1 MDLDKLKEK
10 VIKDIADELEIS
22 LVEVKSAVEQKR
34 IAHSIGFK
42 KICLDLSNTSSSYI
56 VPKDSAK
63 IGKLF
68 HLLSQITEL
77 ENCLKSMNYE
87 AL

>member
-22 LVEVKSAVEQKR
+22 LIEVKSAIEQKR
-34 IAHSIGFK
+34 IAHSIGYK

-56 VPKDSAK
+56 IPKDSA
-63 IGKLF
+63 
-68 HLLSQITEL
+68 
-77 ENCLKSMNYE
+77 NVKSDYRT
-87 AL
+87 

>member
-22 LVEVKSAVEQKR
+22 LVEIKSAVEQKR
-34 IAHSIGFK
+34 IAHSIGYK
-42 KICLDLSNTSSSYI
+42 KICLDLSKTSSSYI
-56 VPKDSAK
+56 VPNDSAK
-63 IGKLF
+63 TGKLF

-77 ENCLKSMNYE
+77 ENYLKSINYE
-87 AL
+87 TV